1 MLIKPFIKVQRAKQ
15 VVEGVISGISV
26 TNNKDLMCP
35 DFELQEVCVAHY
47 LILPKLLSWITS
59 QAVSC
64 ITVCI
69 FPKG

>member
-1 MLIKPFIKVQRAKQ
+1 MLIKPFIKVQRVKQ

-26 TNNKDLMCP
+26 TDNKGLMCP

-47 LILPKLLSWITS
+47 LILPKLLSWIKS

-64 ITVCI
+64 VTACI